1 MANITRFDP
10 FNELTRLDP
19 FSDFDNL
26 FKGFMVRPVFQG
38 AAAAPQMKL
47 EVSEDDKAYTVK
59 AEIPGV
65 KKEDIHISVDGN
77 LVSISAEVKK
87 ETEQKEGKKVV
98 HSERY
103 YGQVARSFTLAKDVE
118 QGAATAKYTDGVLEA
133 VLPKKQ
139 GTTAK
144 KIAVA

>member
-1 MANITRFDP
+1 MTNITRFDP
-10 FNELTRLDP
+10 FNELTRFDP
-19 FSDFDNL
+19 FGDLDNM
-26 FKGFMVRPVFQG
+26 FKGFVMRPLFQG
-38 AAAAPQMKL
+38 ATAAPQMKL
-47 EVSEDDKAYTVK
+47 DVTEDDKAYTIK

-87 ETEQKEGKKVV
+87 EAEKKEGKKVV

-103 YGQVARSFTLAKDVE
+103 FGQVSRSFTLAKEVE
-118 QGAATAKYTDGVLEA
+118 QAAASAKYADGVLEA

-139 GTTAK
+139 GSAAQQ
-144 KIAVA
+144 ISVS

>member
-19 FSDFDNL
+19 FTDFDNL
-26 FKGFMVRPVFQG
+26 FKGFVMRPVFQG
-38 AAAAPQMKL
+38 APATPQMKL
-47 EVSEDDKAYTVK
+47 DVTEDDKAYTIK

-87 ETEQKEGKKVV
+87 ESETKEGKKVV

-103 YGQVARSFTLAKDVE
+103 FGQVSRSFTLDEEVE
-118 QGAATAKYTDGVLEA
+118 QGAAATATR
-133 VLPKKQ
+133 
-139 GTTAK
+139 
-144 KIAVA
+144 IAVS

>member
-26 FKGFMVRPVFQG
+26 FKGFVMRPVFQG
-38 AAAAPQMKL
+38 MPASPQMKL
-47 EVSEDDKAYTVK
+47 DVSEDDNAYTIK

-65 KKEDIHISVDGN
+65 RKEDIHISVDGK

-87 ETEQKEGKKVV
+87 ETEEKKGKKVV

-103 YGQVARSFTLAKDVE
+103 YGQVSRSFTLEKEVD
-118 QGAATAKYTDGVLEA
+118 QGAAQAKYTDGVLEA
-133 VLPKKQ
+133 VLPKKKGAAATQ
-139 GTTAK
+139 
-144 KIAVA
+144 IAVS

>member
-1 MANITRFDP
+1 MANITRSDP
-10 FNELTRLDP
+10 FNELTRFDP

-38 AAAAPQMKL
+38 MTAAPQMKL
-47 EVSEDDKAYTVK
+47 EVNEDDKAYTVK

-103 YGQVARSFTLAKDVE
+103 YGQVARSFTLDKEVE
-118 QGAATAKYTDGVLEA
+118 QGTAKASYTDGMLEV

-139 GTTAK
+139 GATAK
-144 KIAVA
+144 KIAVT

>member
-1 MANITRFDP
+1 MANMTRFDP
-10 FNELTRLDP
+10 FSELTRLDP
-19 FSDFDNL
+19 FGDFDNL

-38 AAAAPQMKL
+38 APAAPQMKL
-47 EVSEDDKAYTVK
+47 DVTEDDKAYTVK

-65 KKEDIHISVDGN
+65 KKEDIRISVDGN

-87 ETEQKEGKKVV
+87 ETEKKEGKKVV

-103 YGQVARSFTLAKDVE
+103 FGQVSRSFTLDKEVE

-139 GTTAK
+139 GTAATQ
-144 KIAVA
+144 IAVS

>member
-1 MANITRFDP
+1 MSNITRFDP
-10 FNELTRLDP
+10 FNELMRVDP
-19 FSDFDNL
+19 FNDFDNL

-38 AAAAPQMKL
+38 AAATPQMKL
-47 EVSEDDKAYTVK
+47 EVSEDDQAYTVK

-87 ETEQKEGKKVV
+87 ETEKKEGKKVV

-103 YGQVARSFTLAKDVE
+103 YGQVSRSFTLSKEVE
-118 QGAATAKYTDGVLEA
+118 QGAAKAKYTDGVLEA
-133 VLPKKQ
+133 VLPKKKGAAATQ
-139 GTTAK
+139 
-144 KIAVA
+144 IAVS

>member
-19 FSDFDNL
+19 FGDLDNM
-26 FKGFMVRPVFQG
+26 FKGFVMRPVFQG
-38 AAAAPQMKL
+38 ATAAPQMKL
-47 EVSEDDKAYTVK
+47 DVTEDDKAYTIK

-87 ETEQKEGKKVV
+87 ETEKKEGKKVV

-103 YGQVARSFTLAKDVE
+103 FGQVSRSFTLAKEVE
-118 QGAATAKYTDGVLEA
+118 QAKASAKYTDGVLEA

-139 GTTAK
+139 GSVAK
-144 KIAVA
+144 QIAVS

>member
-10 FNELTRLDP
+10 FNELARIDP
-19 FSDFDNL
+19 FGDFDNL
-26 FKGFMVRPVFQG
+26 FKGFVMRPVFQG
-38 AAAAPQMKL
+38 VTAAPQIKL
-47 EVSEDDKAYTVK
+47 DVAEDDNAYTIK

-77 LVSISAEVKK
+77 VVSISAEVKK
-87 ETEQKEGKKVV
+87 EAEKKEGKKVV

-103 YGQVARSFTLAKDVE
+103 FGQVSRSFTLANEVE
-118 QGAATAKYTDGVLEA
+118 QAKATAKYADGVLEA

-139 GTTAK
+139 GTAATQ
-144 KIAVA
+144 IAVS

>member
-10 FNELTRLDP
+10 FSELTRLDP
-19 FSDFDNL
+19 LGDFDNL

-38 AAAAPQMKL
+38 APAAPQMKL
-47 EVSEDDKAYTVK
+47 DVTEDDKAYTVK

-65 KKEDIHISVDGN
+65 SKEDIHISVDGN

-87 ETEQKEGKKVV
+87 ETEKKEGKKVV

-103 YGQVARSFTLAKDVE
+103 FGQVSRSFTLDKEVE
-118 QGAATAKYTDGVLEA
+118 QGAASAKYTDGVLEA
-133 VLPKKQ
+133 VLPKKRA
-139 GTTAK
+139 TAGRR
-144 KIAVA
+144 IEVS

>member
-1 MANITRFDP
+1 MANIIRFDP
-10 FNELTRLDP
+10 FGELTRLDP
-19 FSDFDNL
+19 FSDLDNL

-38 AAAAPQMKL
+38 ATAAPQMKL
-47 EVSEDDKAYTVK
+47 EVTEDDKAYTVK

-87 ETEQKEGKKVV
+87 ETEQKEGRKVV

-103 YGQVARSFTLAKDVE
+103 YGQVARSFTLDKEVE
-118 QGAATAKYTDGVLEA
+118 QGAAQAKYTDGVLEA

-139 GTTAK
+139 GAK
-144 KIAVA
+144 ATRIAVS